1 MNYSDWINIGIWGVG
16 FLMGILLCLVTGF
29 GSDKNK

>member
-16 FLMGILLCLVTGF
+16 FLMGILFCLVNKF
-29 GSDKNK
+29 GKEK